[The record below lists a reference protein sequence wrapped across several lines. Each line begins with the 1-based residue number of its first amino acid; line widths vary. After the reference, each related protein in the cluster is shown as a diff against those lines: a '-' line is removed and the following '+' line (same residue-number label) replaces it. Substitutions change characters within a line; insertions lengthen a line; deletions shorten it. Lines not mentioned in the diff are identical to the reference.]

1 MHFFFFFFKPKQLQ
15 SALENVLYGLSLKCF
30 KVHGIIGPFSRR
42 DAEGLRKSKVEGIFR
57 KDT

>member
-1 MHFFFFFFKPKQLQ
+1 MHFLKPEQLQ

-30 KVHGIIGPFSRR
+30 KVHGIIRFFSRC
-42 DAEGLRKSKVEGIFR
+42 DTEGLRKLRVEGIFR